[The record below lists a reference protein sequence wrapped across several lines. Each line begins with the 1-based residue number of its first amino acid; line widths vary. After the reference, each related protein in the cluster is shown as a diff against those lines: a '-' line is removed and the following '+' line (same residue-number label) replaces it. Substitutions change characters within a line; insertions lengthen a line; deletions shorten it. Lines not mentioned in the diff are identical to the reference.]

1 MHHRFDIIR
10 RVCSSIKQKPGI
22 FHEGCDMNIKKC
34 IFKCLVIPFIGIA
47 LISCSTTNQYSKNN
61 ASSQRLNSK
70 TQTNSINGHE
80 SNGNKNHKGGI
91 VCYLIP
97 KCFSNKNGKNSSDT
111 DDEGTYSDQQKLED
125 ALELC
130 EESQQLWQKGSIDQA
145 IEALDQSYNLILN
158 VQVDSKK
165 PELLQEVDDLR
176 YLIAKRIVEIYTS
189 RTRKTLGKNVAI
201 PLVMNSYVSREIRLF
216 QNGERKFFM
225 EAYKRSG
232 RYRPFIVSE
241 IRKAGL
247 PEELSW
253 LPLIESGFRVR
264 ALSRARALGLW
275 QFIASTGYRF
285 GLKRDQWVDERMDMV
300 ASTKA
305 AVNYL
310 KALHELFGDWTTALA
325 AYNCG
330 EFNVLHAIRS
340 QHVNYLDNFWDLYPR
355 LPLETAR
362 YVPRFLAVLHI
373 IKNPKKYGFDL
384 PLPDPP
390 LRFETVKINKQV
402 SLSELAKKVGISYSL
417 LKDLNPELRYGV
429 TPNYPYEVK
438 IPTGTSGLILAH
450 IDEVPVWKPKYVYRY
465 RGYVRHRVR
474 PGETLAKLA
483 RRYGTSIRRIKALNK
498 IRNPRR
504 IRVGRVLK
512 IPVGKRRYRVA
523 RRRSRRYRGKKVS
536 YRIKPGDT
544 LWKLARTFN
553 VSVDHIKRVNGL
565 KSDKLKPGQVIR
577 IYKN

>member
-1 MHHRFDIIR
+1 MDVSSTIKGDGKNMTFKRSTFSWPIILAL
-10 RVCSSIKQKPGI
+10 GI
-22 FHEGCDMNIKKC
+22 F
-34 IFKCLVIPFIGIA
+34 L
-47 LISCSTTNQYSKNN
+47 LSCSTAKQYSRDNNSAHDFSSTRHMRAENHTGLSAKNG
-61 ASSQRLNSK
+61 SS
-70 TQTNSINGHE
+70 GDH
-80 SNGNKNHKGGI
+80 NHKTGI
-91 VCYLIP
+91 TCYLIP
-97 KCFSNKNGKNSSDT
+97 KCFTGKSSKESSNGN
-111 DDEGTYSDQQKLED
+111 DDETYSDQQKLED

-130 EESQQLWQKGSIDQA
+130 EESQQLWQKGSIDDA
-145 IEALDQSYNLILN
+145 LDALDQSYNLILN
-158 VQVDSKK
+158 VQTESKK
-165 PELLQEVDDLR
+165 PEILQEVDDLR

-189 RTRKTLGKNVAI
+189 RTRRKLGKNGAI
-201 PLVMNSYVSREIRLF
+201 PLVMNRYILREIKLF
-216 QNGERKFFM
+216 QTTERKFFI

-232 RYRPFIVSE
+232 KYRPYIVSE
-241 IRKAGL
+241 IKKAGL

-285 GLKRDQWVDERMDMV
+285 GLKRDQWVDERMDME
-300 ASTKA
+300 ASTRA

-340 QHVNYLDNFWDLYPR
+340 QHINYLDNFWDLYPR

-373 IKNPKKYGFDL
+373 INNPKKFGFDL

-390 LRFETVKINKQV
+390 LRFEIVKIDKQV
-402 SLSELAKKVGISYSL
+402 SLEALAKKVGISYAL

-429 TPNYPYEVK
+429 TPNYPYKIK
-438 IPTGTSGLILAH
+438 IPTGTGNLILAH
-450 IDEVPVWKPKYVYRY
+450 IDEVPKWKPKYVYRY
-465 RGYVRHRVR
+465 RGYIRHRVR

-504 IRVGRVLK
+504 LRVGRVLK
-512 IPVGKRRYRVA
+512 IPVGKRQYRVA
-523 RRRSRRYRGKKVS
+523 RRRSHRYTGKKVH

-544 LWKLARTFN
+544 LWKLAKTFN
-553 VSVDHIKRVNGL
+553 VSVAHIKKVNGL
-565 KSDKLKPGQVIR
+565 KSNVLKPGQVIK

>member
-1 MHHRFDIIR
+1 MD
-10 RVCSSIKQKPGI
+10 VSSIIKGDGKNMTFKRSTFSWPIILALGI
-22 FHEGCDMNIKKC
+22 F
-34 IFKCLVIPFIGIA
+34 L
-47 LISCSTTNQYSKNN
+47 LSCSTAKQYSRDNNSSHDFSSTRHMRAENHTGLSAKNG
-61 ASSQRLNSK
+61 SS
-70 TQTNSINGHE
+70 GDH
-80 SNGNKNHKGGI
+80 NHKNGI
-91 VCYLIP
+91 TCYLIP
-97 KCFSNKNGKNSSDT
+97 KCFTGKSGKESSNGN
-111 DDEGTYSDQQKLED
+111 DDETYSDQQKLED

-130 EESQQLWQKGSIDQA
+130 EESQQLWQKGSIDDA
-145 IEALDQSYNLILN
+145 LDALDQSYNLILN
-158 VQVDSKK
+158 VQTESKK
-165 PELLQEVDDLR
+165 PEILQEVDDLR

-189 RTRKTLGKNVAI
+189 RTRRKLGKNGAI
-201 PLVMNSYVSREIRLF
+201 PLVMNRYILREIKLF
-216 QNGERKFFM
+216 QTTERKFFI

-232 RYRPFIVSE
+232 KYRPYIVSE
-241 IRKAGL
+241 IKKAGL

-285 GLKRDQWVDERMDMV
+285 GLKRDQWVDERMDME
-300 ASTKA
+300 ASTRA

-340 QHVNYLDNFWDLYPR
+340 QHINYLDNFWDLYPR

-373 IKNPKKYGFDL
+373 INNPKKFGFDL

-390 LRFETVKINKQV
+390 LRFEIVKIDKQV
-402 SLSELAKKVGISYSL
+402 SLEALAKKVGISYAL

-429 TPNYPYEVK
+429 TPNYPYKIK
-438 IPTGTSGLILAH
+438 IPTGTGNLILAH
-450 IDEVPVWKPKYVYRY
+450 IDEVPKWKPKYVYRY
-465 RGYVRHRVR
+465 RGYIRHRVR

-504 IRVGRVLK
+504 LRVGRVLK

-523 RRRSRRYRGKKVS
+523 RRRSHRYTGKKVR

-544 LWKLARTFN
+544 LWKLAKTFN
-553 VSVDHIKRVNGL
+553 VSVAHIKKVNGL
-565 KSDKLKPGQVIR
+565 KSNVLKPGQVIK

>member
-1 MHHRFDIIR
+1 M
-10 RVCSSIKQKPGI
+10 I
-22 FHEGCDMNIKKC
+22 FNRSKFVWPVVILFC
-34 IFKCLVIPFIGIA
+34 IVLT
-47 LISCSTTNQYSKNN
+47 SCSTTNQYSKDNSSRQKLTTRPIRT
-61 ASSQRLNSK
+61 ASQNNSK
-70 TQTNSINGHE
+70 
-80 SNGNKNHKGGI
+80 NKNNHKNGI
-91 VCYLIP
+91 TCYLIP
-97 KCFSNKNGKNSSDT
+97 KCFTSKGEKDSSGDN
-111 DDEGTYSDQQKLED
+111 DDETYSDQQKLED

-130 EESQQLWQKGSIDQA
+130 EESQRLWEKGSIDQA

-158 VQVDSKK
+158 VQTDSKK

-189 RTRKTLGKNVAI
+189 RTRRKLGTSVAI
-201 PLVMNSYVSREIRLF
+201 PLVMNSYVSREIKLF
-216 QNGERKFFM
+216 QTGERKFFI

-232 RYRPFIVSE
+232 KYRPYIISE
-241 IRKAGL
+241 IKKAGL

-285 GLKRDQWVDERMDMV
+285 GLKRDQWIDERMDMS

-305 AVNYL
+305 ATQYL

-340 QHVNYLDNFWDLYPR
+340 QHINYLDNFWDLYPR

-373 IKNPKKYGFDL
+373 INNPKKFGFDL

-402 SLSELAKKVGISYSL
+402 SLQDLAKKVGISYSL

-429 TPNYPYEVK
+429 TPNYPYEIK
-438 IPTGTSGLILAH
+438 IPTGTSNLILAH
-450 IDEVPVWKPKYVYRY
+450 IDEVPRWKPKYAYRY

-474 PGETLAKLA
+474 KGETLAKLA

-504 IRVGRVLK
+504 LRVGQVLK
-512 IPVGKRRYRVA
+512 IPVGKKRYRVA
-523 RRRSRRYRGKKVS
+523 RRNKTRYRGKKVS
-536 YRIKPGDT
+536 YRIKRGDT
-544 LWKLARTFN
+544 LWKLAKTFN
-553 VSVDHIKRVNGL
+553 VSVKEIKRINGL
-565 KSDKLKPGQVIR
+565 KSNKLTPGQVIK

>member
-1 MHHRFDIIR
+1 MNFD
-10 RVCSSIKQKPGI
+10 
-22 FHEGCDMNIKKC
+22 KK
-34 IFKCLVIPFIGIA
+34 ILFGVIAVVLAFFIV
-47 LISCSTTNQYSKNN
+47 SCSTTNQYSKNPSSPGLS
-61 ASSQRLNSK
+61 ASASDHSTHSK
-70 TQTNSINGHE
+70 GSE
-80 SNGNKNHKGGI
+80 SNGGHKSI
-91 VCYLIP
+91 TCYLIP
-97 KCFSNKNGKNSSDT
+97 KCFSGKKDRESSSSD
-111 DDEGTYSDQQKLED
+111 DETYSDQQKLED

-130 EESQQLWQKGSIDQA
+130 EESQRLWQKGSVDEA
-145 IEALDQSYNLILN
+145 IEALDRSYNLILN
-158 VQVDSKK
+158 VQTDSRK
-165 PELLQEVDDLR
+165 PEQLQEVDDLR

-189 RTRKTLGKNVAI
+189 RTRKKLGENVAI
-201 PLVMNSYVSREIRLF
+201 PLVMNSYISREIKVF
-216 QNGERKFFM
+216 QTVERKFFI

-232 RYRPFIVSE
+232 KYRPFIVSE

-253 LPLIESGFRVR
+253 LPLIESGFRVK

-340 QHVNYLDNFWDLYPR
+340 QHINYLDNFWDLYPR

-373 IKNPKKYGFDL
+373 IHNPKKFGFNL

-390 LRFETVKINKQV
+390 LRFETVKISKQV
-402 SLSELAKKVGISYSL
+402 SLEALAKKVGISYSL

-438 IPTGTSGLILAH
+438 IPTGTGSLILAH
-450 IDEVPVWKPKYVYRY
+450 INEVPVWKPKYVYRY

-474 PGETLAKLA
+474 HGETLAKLA
-483 RRYGTSIRRIKALNK
+483 RRYGTSVRRIKALNR

-504 IRVGRVLK
+504 LRVGRVLK
-512 IPVGKRRYRVA
+512 IPVGRKRYYRTA
-523 RRRSRRYRGKKVS
+523 RRRSVYHKGRKVS

-544 LWKLARTFN
+544 LWKLAKTFN
-553 VSVDHIKRVNGL
+553 VSVAHIKRINGL
-565 KSDKLKPGQVIR
+565 KSNKLKPGQVIR